1 MERKLNILSAFWL
14 KIIAMVTMIFDHI
27 GAIILFHYSIDEP
40 SSFLASLY
48 EPFRIIGRFSFI
60 ILAFLVVDG
69 VKHTS
74 NKIKYL
80 SRLLI
85 LSLVMTL
92 GELYFTHTYS
102 GNPITTLFLGALT
115 IVLLNLPKF
124 YKLTACI
131 PCIYVILSDLDIIP
145 FKNEYGIY
153 GFFLIIGFYLSLVGA
168 KFLLEYYS
176 SVNNL
181 DIEIFANEQ
190 MMHKYRLIISCIFI
204 FSYNL
209 AWYLIYPSWN
219 NIPLIDM
226 SLQIYSTFAI
236 FPLFIYSGKRGYN
249 SKWFQYGCYIFFPA
263 HILII
268 YFISLLLF

>member
-27 GAIILFHYSIDEP
+27 GAIILFHYSINEP

-69 VKHTS
+69 VIHTS

-92 GELYFTHTYS
+92 GELCFTHTYS

-131 PCIYVILSDLDIIP
+131 PCIYVILSDLNIIP

-153 GFFLIIGFYLSLVGA
+153 GFFLIIGFYLCLVVS

-190 MMHKYRLIISCIFI
+190 MIHKYRLIISCIFI

-226 SLQIYSTFAI
+226 SLQVYSTFAI

>member
-27 GAIILFHYSIDEP
+27 GAIILFHYSINEP

-92 GELYFTHTYS
+92 GELCFTHTYS

-131 PCIYVILSDLDIIP
+131 PCIYVILSDLNIIP

-153 GFFLIIGFYLSLVGA
+153 GFFLIIGFYLCLVVS

-190 MMHKYRLIISCIFI
+190 MIHKYRLIISCIFI

-226 SLQIYSTFAI
+226 SLQVYSTFAI

-268 YFISLLLF
+268 YFVSLLLF

>member
-27 GAIILFHYSIDEP
+27 GAIILFHYSINEP

-92 GELYFTHTYS
+92 GELCFTHTYS

-153 GFFLIIGFYLSLVGA
+153 GFFLIIGFYLSLIGA

-226 SLQIYSTFAI
+226 SLQVYSTFAI

-268 YFISLLLF
+268 YFVSLLLF

>member
-27 GAIILFHYSIDEP
+27 GAIILFHYSINEP

-92 GELYFTHTYS
+92 GELCFTHTYS

-131 PCIYVILSDLDIIP
+131 PCIYVILSDLNIIP

-190 MMHKYRLIISCIFI
+190 MIHKYRLIISCIFI

-226 SLQIYSTFAI
+226 SLQVYSTFAI

-268 YFISLLLF
+268 YFVSLLLF

>member
-27 GAIILFHYSIDEP
+27 GAIILFHYSINEP

-60 ILAFLVVDG
+60 ILAFLIVDG

-92 GELYFTHTYS
+92 GELCFTHTYS

-131 PCIYVILSDLDIIP
+131 PCIYVILSDLNIIP

-153 GFFLIIGFYLSLVGA
+153 GFFLIIGFYLCLVGS

-190 MMHKYRLIISCIFI
+190 MIHKYRLIISCIFI

-226 SLQIYSTFAI
+226 SLQVYSTFAI

>member
-27 GAIILFHYSIDEP
+27 GAIILFHYSINEP

-92 GELYFTHTYS
+92 GELCFTHTYS

-153 GFFLIIGFYLSLVGA
+153 GFFLIIGFYLSLIVS

-190 MMHKYRLIISCIFI
+190 MIHKYRLIISCIFI

-226 SLQIYSTFAI
+226 SLQVYSTFAI

>member
-27 GAIILFHYSIDEP
+27 GAIILFHYSINEP

-60 ILAFLVVDG
+60 ILAFLIVDG

-92 GELYFTHTYS
+92 GELCFTHTYS

-153 GFFLIIGFYLSLVGA
+153 GFFLIIGFYLSLIGA

-226 SLQIYSTFAI
+226 SLQVYSTFAI

-268 YFISLLLF
+268 YFVSLLLF

>member
-27 GAIILFHYSIDEP
+27 GAIILFHYSLNEP

-92 GELYFTHTYS
+92 GELCFTHTYS

-131 PCIYVILSDLDIIP
+131 PCIYVILSDLNIIP

-153 GFFLIIGFYLSLVGA
+153 GFFLIIGFYLSLIGA

-190 MMHKYRLIISCIFI
+190 MIHKYRLIISCIFI

-226 SLQIYSTFAI
+226 SLQVYSTFAI

>member
-27 GAIILFHYSIDEP
+27 GAIILFHYSINEP

-92 GELYFTHTYS
+92 GELCFTHTYS

-131 PCIYVILSDLDIIP
+131 PCIYVILSDLNIIP
-145 FKNEYGIY
+145 FKNQYAIS
-153 GFFLIIGFYLSLVGA
+153 GFFLIIGFYLCLVVS

-190 MMHKYRLIISCIFI
+190 MIHKYRLIISCIFI
-204 FSYNL
+204 FSYSL

-226 SLQIYSTFAI
+226 SLQVYSTFAI

>member
-27 GAIILFHYSIDEP
+27 GAIILFHYSINEP

-92 GELYFTHTYS
+92 GELCFTHTYS

-131 PCIYVILSDLDIIP
+131 PCIYVILSDLNIIP

-153 GFFLIIGFYLSLVGA
+153 GFFLIIGFYLCLVVS

-190 MMHKYRLIISCIFI
+190 MIHKYRLIISCIFI

-226 SLQIYSTFAI
+226 SLQVYSTFAI
-236 FPLFIYSGKRGYN
+236 FPLFLYSGKRGYN
-249 SKWFQYGCYIFFPA
+249 SKWFQYGCYIFFPV

>member
-27 GAIILFHYSIDEP
+27 GAIILFHYSINEP

-48 EPFRIIGRFSFI
+48 EPFRIIGRFSFL
-60 ILAFLVVDG
+60 ILAFLIVDG

-92 GELYFTHTYS
+92 GELCFTHTYS

-131 PCIYVILSDLDIIP
+131 PCIYVILSDLNIIP

-153 GFFLIIGFYLSLVGA
+153 GFFLIIGFYLCLVGS

-190 MMHKYRLIISCIFI
+190 MIHKYRLIISCIFI

-226 SLQIYSTFAI
+226 SLQVYSTFAI

-249 SKWFQYGCYIFFPA
+249 SKWFQYGCYIFFPV

>member
-27 GAIILFHYSIDEP
+27 GAIILFHYSINEP

-92 GELYFTHTYS
+92 GELCFTHTYS

-153 GFFLIIGFYLSLVGA
+153 GFFLIIGFYLSLIVS

-190 MMHKYRLIISCIFI
+190 MIHKYRLIISCIFI

>member
-14 KIIAMVTMIFDHI
+14 KIIAMITMIFDHI
-27 GAIILFHYSIDEP
+27 GAIILFHYSINEP

-92 GELYFTHTYS
+92 GELCFTHTYS

-226 SLQIYSTFAI
+226 SLQVYSTFAI

-268 YFISLLLF
+268 YFVSLLLF

>member
-27 GAIILFHYSIDEP
+27 GAIILFHYSINEP

-92 GELYFTHTYS
+92 GELCFTHTYS

-145 FKNEYGIY
+145 FKNEYGLD
-153 GFFLIIGFYLSLVGA
+153 GFFLIIGFYLSLIVS

-190 MMHKYRLIISCIFI
+190 MIHKYRLIISCIFI

-226 SLQIYSTFAI
+226 SLQVYSTFAI

>member
-27 GAIILFHYSIDEP
+27 GAIILFHYSINEP

-92 GELYFTHTYS
+92 GELCFTHTYS

-131 PCIYVILSDLDIIP
+131 PCIYVILSDLNIIP

-153 GFFLIIGFYLSLVGA
+153 GFFLIIGFYLCLIVS

-190 MMHKYRLIISCIFI
+190 MIHKYRLIISCIFI

-226 SLQIYSTFAI
+226 SLQVYSTFAI

>member
-14 KIIAMVTMIFDHI
+14 KIIAMITMIFDHI
-27 GAIILFHYSIDEP
+27 GAIILFHYSINEP

-69 VKHTS
+69 VIHTS

-92 GELYFTHTYS
+92 GELCFTHTYS

-153 GFFLIIGFYLSLVGA
+153 GFFLIIGFYLSLIVS

-181 DIEIFANEQ
+181 DIDIFANEQ
-190 MMHKYRLIISCIFI
+190 MIHKYRLIISCIFI
-204 FSYNL
+204 YFNKF
-209 AWYLIYPSWN
+209 LIYTIRIKFFSSPRKYSIFKSSLN
-219 NIPLIDM
+219 NII
-226 SLQIYSTFAI
+226 
-236 FPLFIYSGKRGYN
+236 
-249 SKWFQYGCYIFFPA
+249 
-263 HILII
+263 
-268 YFISLLLF
+268 

>member
-14 KIIAMVTMIFDHI
+14 KIIAMITMIFDHI
-27 GAIILFHYSIDEP
+27 GAIILFHYSINEP

-92 GELYFTHTYS
+92 GELCFTHTYS

-153 GFFLIIGFYLSLVGA
+153 GFFLIIGFYLSLVVS

-190 MMHKYRLIISCIFI
+190 MIHKYRLIISCIFI

-226 SLQIYSTFAI
+226 SLQVYSTFAI

>member
-14 KIIAMVTMIFDHI
+14 KIIAMVTMICDHI
-27 GAIILFHYSIDEP
+27 GAIILFHYSINEP

-92 GELYFTHTYS
+92 GELCFTHTYS

-131 PCIYVILSDLDIIP
+131 PCIYVILSDLNIIP

-153 GFFLIIGFYLSLVGA
+153 GFFLIIGFYLSLIGA

-190 MMHKYRLIISCIFI
+190 MIHKYRLIISCIFI

-226 SLQIYSTFAI
+226 SLQVYSTFAI

>member
-14 KIIAMVTMIFDHI
+14 KIIAMITMIFDHI
-27 GAIILFHYSIDEP
+27 GAIILFHYSINEP

-92 GELYFTHTYS
+92 GELCFTHTYS

-131 PCIYVILSDLDIIP
+131 PCIYVILSDLNIIP

-153 GFFLIIGFYLSLVGA
+153 GFFLIIGFYLCLVGS

-190 MMHKYRLIISCIFI
+190 MIHKYRLIISCIFI

-226 SLQIYSTFAI
+226 SLQVYSTFAI

>member
-27 GAIILFHYSIDEP
+27 GAIILFHYSINEP

-80 SRLLI
+80 PRLLI

-92 GELYFTHTYS
+92 GELCFTHTYS

-190 MMHKYRLIISCIFI
+190 MIHKYRLIISCIFI

-226 SLQIYSTFAI
+226 SLQVYSTFAI

>member
-27 GAIILFHYSIDEP
+27 GAIILFHYSINEP

-92 GELYFTHTYS
+92 GELCFTHTYS

-131 PCIYVILSDLDIIP
+131 PCIYVILSDLNIIP

-190 MMHKYRLIISCIFI
+190 MIHKYRMIISCIFI

-226 SLQIYSTFAI
+226 SLQVYSTFAI

>member
-27 GAIILFHYSIDEP
+27 GAIILFHYSINEP

-92 GELYFTHTYS
+92 GELCFTHTYS

-153 GFFLIIGFYLSLVGA
+153 GFFLIIGFYLSLIVS

-181 DIEIFANEQ
+181 DIEIFANEK
-190 MMHKYRLIISCIFI
+190 MIHKYRLIISCIFI

-226 SLQIYSTFAI
+226 SLQVYSTFAI

>member
-27 GAIILFHYSIDEP
+27 GAIILFHYSINEP

-92 GELYFTHTYS
+92 GELCFTHTYS

-153 GFFLIIGFYLSLVGA
+153 GFFLIIGFYLSLIGA

-190 MMHKYRLIISCIFI
+190 MIHKYRLIISCIFI

-226 SLQIYSTFAI
+226 SLQVYSTFAI

-268 YFISLLLF
+268 YFVSLLLF

>member
-14 KIIAMVTMIFDHI
+14 KIIAMITMIFDHI
-27 GAIILFHYSIDEP
+27 GAIILFHYSINEP

-69 VKHTS
+69 VIHTS

-92 GELYFTHTYS
+92 GELCFTHTYS

-190 MMHKYRLIISCIFI
+190 MIHKYRLIISCIFI

-226 SLQIYSTFAI
+226 SLQVYSTFAI

-268 YFISLLLF
+268 YFVSLLLF

>member
-27 GAIILFHYSIDEP
+27 GAIILFHYSINEP

-60 ILAFLVVDG
+60 ILAFLIVDG
-69 VKHTS
+69 VIHTS

-92 GELYFTHTYS
+92 GELCFTHTYS

-131 PCIYVILSDLDIIP
+131 PCIYVILSDLNIIP

-153 GFFLIIGFYLSLVGA
+153 GFFLIIGFYLCLVVS

-190 MMHKYRLIISCIFI
+190 MIHKYRLIISCIFI

-226 SLQIYSTFAI
+226 SLQVYSTFAI

-268 YFISLLLF
+268 YFVSLLLF

>member
-27 GAIILFHYSIDEP
+27 GAIILFHYSINEP

-92 GELYFTHTYS
+92 GELCFTHTYS

-131 PCIYVILSDLDIIP
+131 PCIYVILSDLNIIP

-153 GFFLIIGFYLSLVGA
+153 GFFLIIGFYLSLIVS

-190 MMHKYRLIISCIFI
+190 MIHKYRLIISCIFI

-226 SLQIYSTFAI
+226 SLQVYSTFAI

>member
-14 KIIAMVTMIFDHI
+14 KIIAMITMIFDHI
-27 GAIILFHYSIDEP
+27 GAIILFHYSINEP

-92 GELYFTHTYS
+92 GELCFTHTYS

-124 YKLTACI
+124 YKLTAFI

-153 GFFLIIGFYLSLVGA
+153 GFFLIIGFYLSLIVS

-190 MMHKYRLIISCIFI
+190 MIHKYRLIISCIFI

>member
-27 GAIILFHYSIDEP
+27 GAIILFHYSINEP

-69 VKHTS
+69 VIHTS

-92 GELYFTHTYS
+92 GELCFTHTYS

-131 PCIYVILSDLDIIP
+131 PCIYVILSDLNIIP

-153 GFFLIIGFYLSLVGA
+153 GFFLIIGFYLCLVVS

-190 MMHKYRLIISCIFI
+190 MIHKYRLIISCIFI

>member
-27 GAIILFHYSIDEP
+27 GAIILFHYSINEP

-92 GELYFTHTYS
+92 GELCFTHTYS

-226 SLQIYSTFAI
+226 SLQVYSTFAI

>member
-27 GAIILFHYSIDEP
+27 GAIILFHYSINEP

-92 GELYFTHTYS
+92 GELCFTHTYS

-131 PCIYVILSDLDIIP
+131 PCIYVILSDLNIIP

-153 GFFLIIGFYLSLVGA
+153 GFFLIIGFYLCLVGS

-190 MMHKYRLIISCIFI
+190 MIHKYRLIISCIFI

-226 SLQIYSTFAI
+226 SLQVYSTFAI

-268 YFISLLLF
+268 YFVSLLLF

>member
-14 KIIAMVTMIFDHI
+14 KIIAMITMIFDHI
-27 GAIILFHYSIDEP
+27 GAIILFHYSINEP

-92 GELYFTHTYS
+92 GELCFTHTYS

-226 SLQIYSTFAI
+226 SLQVYSTFAI

>member
-1 MERKLNILSAFWL
+1 MERKINILSAFWL

-27 GAIILFHYSIDEP
+27 GAIILFHYSINEP

-92 GELYFTHTYS
+92 GELCFTHTYS

-131 PCIYVILSDLDIIP
+131 PCIYVILSDLNIIP

-153 GFFLIIGFYLSLVGA
+153 GFFLIIGFYLCLVVS

-190 MMHKYRLIISCIFI
+190 MIHKYRLIISCIFI

-226 SLQIYSTFAI
+226 SLQVYSTFAI

>member
-14 KIIAMVTMIFDHI
+14 KIIAMITMIFDHI
-27 GAIILFHYSIDEP
+27 GAIILFHYSIYEP

-92 GELYFTHTYS
+92 GELCFTHTYS
-102 GNPITTLFLGALT
+102 GNPITTLFFGALT

-153 GFFLIIGFYLSLVGA
+153 GFFLIIGFYLSLIVS

-190 MMHKYRLIISCIFI
+190 MIHKYRLIISCIFI

-226 SLQIYSTFAI
+226 SLQVYSTFAI

>member
-27 GAIILFHYSIDEP
+27 GAIILFHYSINEP

-69 VKHTS
+69 VIHTS

-92 GELYFTHTYS
+92 GELCFTHTYS

-131 PCIYVILSDLDIIP
+131 PCIYVILSDLNIIP

-153 GFFLIIGFYLSLVGA
+153 GFFLIIGFYLCLVGS

-190 MMHKYRLIISCIFI
+190 MIHKYRLIISCIFI

-226 SLQIYSTFAI
+226 SLQVYSTFAI

-268 YFISLLLF
+268 YFVSLLLF

>member
-27 GAIILFHYSIDEP
+27 GAIILFHYSINEP

-85 LSLVMTL
+85 LSIVMTL
-92 GELYFTHTYS
+92 GELCFTHTYS

-131 PCIYVILSDLDIIP
+131 PCIYVILSDLNIIP

-153 GFFLIIGFYLSLVGA
+153 GFFLIIGFYLSLVGS

-190 MMHKYRLIISCIFI
+190 MIHKYRLIISCIFI

-226 SLQIYSTFAI
+226 SLQVYSTFAI

>member
-27 GAIILFHYSIDEP
+27 GAIILFHYSINEP

-69 VKHTS
+69 VIHTS

-92 GELYFTHTYS
+92 GELCFTHTYS

-153 GFFLIIGFYLSLVGA
+153 GFFLIIGFYLSLIGA

-190 MMHKYRLIISCIFI
+190 MIHKYRLIISCIFI

-226 SLQIYSTFAI
+226 SLQVYSTFAI

>member
-27 GAIILFHYSIDEP
+27 GAIILFHYSINEP

-92 GELYFTHTYS
+92 GELCFTHTYS

-153 GFFLIIGFYLSLVGA
+153 GFFLIIGFYLSLIVS

-190 MMHKYRLIISCIFI
+190 MIHKYRLIISCIFI

-226 SLQIYSTFAI
+226 SLQVYSTFAI

-268 YFISLLLF
+268 YFISLLLI

>member
-27 GAIILFHYSIDEP
+27 GAIILFHYSINEP

-92 GELYFTHTYS
+92 GELCFTHTYS

-190 MMHKYRLIISCIFI
+190 MIHKYRLIISCIFI

-226 SLQIYSTFAI
+226 SLQVYSTFAI

-249 SKWFQYGCYIFFPA
+249 SKWFHYGCYIFFPA

>member
-27 GAIILFHYSIDEP
+27 GAIILFHYSINEP

-92 GELYFTHTYS
+92 GELCFTHTYS

-153 GFFLIIGFYLSLVGA
+153 GFFLIIGFYLCLVVS

-226 SLQIYSTFAI
+226 SLQVYSTFAI

>member
-27 GAIILFHYSIDEP
+27 GAIILFHYSINEP

-92 GELYFTHTYS
+92 GELCFTHTYS

-153 GFFLIIGFYLSLVGA
+153 GFFLIIGFYLSLVVS

-190 MMHKYRLIISCIFI
+190 MIHKYRLIISCIFI

-226 SLQIYSTFAI
+226 SLQVYSTFAI